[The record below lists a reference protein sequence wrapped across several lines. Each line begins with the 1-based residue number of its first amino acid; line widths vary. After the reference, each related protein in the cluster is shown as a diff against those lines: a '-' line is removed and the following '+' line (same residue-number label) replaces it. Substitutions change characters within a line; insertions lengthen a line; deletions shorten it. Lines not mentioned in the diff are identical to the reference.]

1 MNESES
7 MEGTKD
13 TPLLE
18 DTKTCVETSLPLQ
31 DHTPSQSNDPHT
43 VAPSDFQQTG
53 REGGSSD
60 GVGGCVDG
68 SGHCGG
74 GDGKEGEG
82 SGESSDGEGGGGD
95 GEGGDGEGDGEN
107 DTHAS
112 DSQMD
117 SDLVLLSTVTSNMED
132 AERDG

>member
-1 MNESES
+1 MNESKHLE
-7 MEGTKD
+7 ETKD
-13 TPLLE
+13 TPLSEHL
-18 DTKTCVETSLPLQ
+18 KPCVESLPPQ

-43 VAPSDFQQTG
+43 VAPSDFQQTEW
-53 REGGSSD
+53 EGENSD

-74 GDGKEGEG
+74 GDGKGEG
-82 SGESSDGEGGGGD
+82 SESSNGEGGGEGGE
-95 GEGGDGEGDGEN
+95 GEGGGEN